1 MSLVTGLID
10 VSKFIFKQLEDYP
23 NFLYYFARAFVRDFP
38 IITTILLSTMIII
51 LLYKVRKHY
60 QKRKINLEN
69 IRWMNEQVNFELEQ
83 INNELEQNRINQ
95 QFIYTFQDYLEL
107 DAEINY
113 YNSYNFQRSIQ
124 NHSWDINQPYLY
136 RFKFIWSVYRT
147 INRKKR
153 RYSTFHAS
161 YLDAHIL
168 KAIIPEKELEK
179 FVSVM
184 YSHALLLHVVHGM
197 SIAININ
204 TTSQIDD
211 EEKENIFPR
220 VNGILSTIN
229 RYVCPAILPTM
240 LLYITAEKINKTD
253 YSNFYSIHNLEL
265 EKNIWENKRKIFDD
279 GINNVI
285 KNLSYLLEIMLGS
298 QYGVEKLVGDEF
310 LKEHNKLARAILSGD
325 TNLRIT
331 NR

>member
-23 NFLYYFARAFVRDFP
+23 NFLYYSARVFVRDFP
-38 IITTILLSTMIII
+38 IITTILLSILIII
-51 LLYKVRKHY
+51 LFYKVNKYFR
-60 QKRKINLEN
+60 KRKNNLDD
-69 IRWMNEQVNFELEQ
+69 IRKMNEQINF
-83 INNELEQNRINQ
+83 ELEQNRINQ
-95 QFIYTFQDYLEL
+95 QFICTFQDYLEL
-107 DAEINY
+107 DAEKNNY
-113 YNSYNFQRSIQ
+113 NCHYFQHSIQ
-124 NHSWDINQPYLY
+124 NHSWDINQPYFY

-147 INRKKR
+147 INRNKR

-168 KAIIPEKELEK
+168 KAIIPDKELEK

-184 YSHALLLHVVHGM
+184 YSHALLLQVVHGM

-253 YSNFYSIHNLEL
+253 YSNFYSIHNLDL
-265 EKNIWENKRKIFDD
+265 EKNIWKNKRKIFDD
-279 GINNVI
+279 GINDVI

-298 QYGVEKLVGDEF
+298 QYDVEKIVENEL
-310 LKEHNKLARAILSGD
+310 LKEHNKLAFAILNGD